1 MSGITSI
8 TLGGVEVVTSDRD
21 LVLSMLASLTPTAPP
36 KAVQSAE
43 PSKRTTTKS
52 KPAEPRKSSA
62 RKSKTTQG
70 KTPAKEIL
78 ASIRS
83 AYRSG
88 DFPTARRLC
97 PAGWVQM
104 FGEIDRAEG
113 RAASSQEP
121 KAAGKKKPA
130 PKVTKSKT
138 TTAKPK
144 TTKSAAPKVKT
155 PKGKKPKAQPKTVPT
170 GTEGEAVVRV
180 SPKEVQT
187 LSDWKNLYEAKVNDV
202 LAGGS
207 ADEVALAYAE
217 LGTLVDALD
226 TEASNLE
233 PTESGRLVAK
243 ACFLADQQVRLMG
256 FAAV

>member
-21 LVLSMLASLTPTAPP
+21 LVLSMIASLTPTAPP

-43 PSKRTTTKS
+43 PSKRTASPATV
-52 KPAEPRKSSA
+52 AEPRKSSA

-78 ASIRS
+78 ASIRK

-130 PKVTKSKT
+130 PKAPKVTEPKVK
-138 TTAKPK
+138 TAKP
-144 TTKSAAPKVKT
+144 KT

-180 SPKEVQT
+180 SPKEIQT
-187 LSDWKNLYEAKVNDV
+187 LNDWKNLYSGKVNDL

-207 ADEVALAYAE
+207 ADDVAIGYAE
-217 LGTLVDALD
+217 LITLIDALD
-226 TEASNLE
+226 VEASNFE
-233 PTESGRLVAK
+233 AGSKESGRLIAK
-243 ACFLADQQVRLMG
+243 AIFLADQSGRLTDYV
-256 FAAV
+256 AV

>member
-1 MSGITSI
+1 MRGGFADAMLELATETDSVPNQRNESMSGITSI

-21 LVLSMLASLTPTAPP
+21 LVLSMIASLTPTASP

-43 PSKRTTTKS
+43 SSKRVAS
-52 KPAEPRKSSA
+52 PAKVVEPRKSSA

-78 ASIRS
+78 ASIRK

-130 PKVTKSKT
+130 PKAPNLKMQSMSK
-138 TTAKPK
+138 
-144 TTKSAAPKVKT
+144 
-155 PKGKKPKAQPKTVPT
+155 
-170 GTEGEAVVRV
+170 
-180 SPKEVQT
+180 
-187 LSDWKNLYEAKVNDV
+187 
-202 LAGGS
+202 
-207 ADEVALAYAE
+207 
-217 LGTLVDALD
+217 
-226 TEASNLE
+226 
-233 PTESGRLVAK
+233 
-243 ACFLADQQVRLMG
+243 
-256 FAAV
+256 

>member
-155 PKGKKPKAQPKTVPT
+155 PKVKKPKTVPT

-217 LGTLVDALD
+217 LSTLIDALD

>member
-21 LVLSMLASLTPTAPP
+21 LVLSMIASLTPTAPP

-43 PSKRTTTKS
+43 SSKRTASPAKS
-52 KPAEPRKSSA
+52 AEPRKSSA

-144 TTKSAAPKVKT
+144 T

-187 LSDWKNLYEAKVNDV
+187 LNDWKNLYAAKVNDL

-207 ADEVALAYAE
+207 ADDVAIGYAE
-217 LGTLVDALD
+217 LVTLIDALD
-226 TEASNLE
+226 VEASNFE
-233 PTESGRLVAK
+233 AGSKESGRLIAK
-243 ACFLADQQVRLMG
+243 AIFLADQSGRLTD
-256 FAAV
+256 FVAA